1 MAQQV
6 QPAIIQPLHSLTNF
20 SNAHR
25 HAAVLSAFAG
35 LPADDPR
42 HVQIDE
48 AMNAKAR
55 AIQLATFARY
65 NDIPAPANAAFAQLL
80 LDMEN
85 RLNQKM
91 DNIKDELNQKM
102 DNMENRLS
110 QKMDNT
116 ENRLKLE
123 IHSATRSALK
133 ALNGLR
139 SEGAIEYEIIPS
151 NNGEM
156 PGAHLPHLTNL
167 ASIAALSA
175 NDATEYLRGYG
186 IENPAGNVAHKR
198 RQVAELVRVSA
209 DAMRIRFG

>member
-1 MAQQV
+1 MAQ
-6 QPAIIQPLHSLTNF
+6 QPAIIQPLEDLTNF

-25 HAAVLSAFAG
+25 HAAVLNAFAG

-42 HVQIDE
+42 HVQIGE

-65 NDIPAPANAAFAQLL
+65 DDIPAPANAAFAQLL

-91 DNIKDELNQKM
+91 DNMENRLNQKV
-102 DNMENRLS
+102 DNMENRLN
-110 QKMDNT
+110 QKVNNIKD
-116 ENRLKLE
+116 ELKLE
-123 IHSATRSALK
+123 IRRATRSALK
-133 ALNGLR
+133 ALNGSR
-139 SEGAIEYEIIPS
+139 SEGAIEYEIIPF

-156 PGAHLPHLTNL
+156 PDAHLPPLTNL
-167 ASIAALSA
+167 ASIAALPAS
-175 NDATEYLRGYG
+175 NATDYLRGYG
-186 IENPAGNVAHKR
+186 IENPAGTVAQKR
-198 RQVAELVRVSA
+198 RKVAELVGVSA